1 MRLNF
6 LSPKGRARVRI
17 FWLGSLCLF
26 LAGCGG
32 GYQTIPVLTDSTLAE
47 EQVELESGDKVRLS
61 LRDGTLVTGT
71 FDSYRDEGLALY
83 GAKVVSDGTAGFD
96 EVKSVE
102 TKQYGTLTA
111 FPLESIV
118 GLAKLDDNEAVSWV
132 VGVTVA
138 AVVYFLIFALF
149 IYPNSD

>member
-1 MRLNF
+1 MRLNL

-26 LAGCGG
+26 LVGCGG

-71 FDSYRDEGLALY
+71 FDSYRDEGLVLN
-83 GAKVVSDGTAGFD
+83 GAEVVSDGTAGFD
-96 EVKSVE
+96 EIKSVE
-102 TKQYGTLTA
+102 TKRYGPHTA

-118 GLAKLDDNEAVSWV
+118 GLAKHDNNEAVSWV
-132 VGVTVA
+132 IGTAMVSVMVLM
-138 AVVYFLIFALF
+138 VYALLI
-149 IYPNSD
+149 Y